1 MTDTRHDPAGTLERL
16 FHEPNRLA
24 ILSALCT
31 TRNGLAFTEL
41 RDTCRL
47 TDGNLNRH
55 LKTLEEA
62 GIVRVQKAFV
72 NDKPRTTVSLTR
84 GGLAR
89 FNQYLERLEA
99 VLQDARR
106 ASRREG
112 VSARAP
118 LAAAARA

>member
-1 MTDTRHDPAGTLERL
+1 MTDSLHDPAGALERL
-16 FHEPNRLA
+16 FHEPKRLA

-31 TRNGLAFTEL
+31 ARNGLAFTEL

-72 NDKPRTTVSLTR
+72 NDKPRTTIVLTR
-84 GGLAR
+84 GGLTR
-89 FNQYLERLEA
+89 FHQYLETLES
-99 VLQDARR
+99 VLQEARR
-106 ASRREG
+106 AARRANAP
-112 VSARAP
+112 ARTT
-118 LAAAARA
+118 LAAPVRA

>member
-1 MTDTRHDPAGTLERL
+1 MTDTRHDPAGALERL

-55 LKTLEEA
+55 LKTLEEEE
-62 GIVRVQKAFV
+62 IVRVHKAFV

-89 FNQYLERLEA
+89 FNHYLERLEV

>member
-1 MTDTRHDPAGTLERL
+1 MTDAMHDPAGALERL

-31 TRNGLAFTEL
+31 ARDGLAFTEL
-41 RDTCRL
+41 RDTCHL

-55 LKTLEEA
+55 LKALEEE
-62 GIVRVQKAFV
+62 GIVRVQKAFL

-89 FNQYLERLEA
+89 FHQYLEKLEV
-99 VLQDARR
+99 VLQEARR
-106 ASRREG
+106 AARR
-112 VSARAP
+112 VDATARPSLAATARA
-118 LAAAARA
+118 

>member
-1 MTDTRHDPAGTLERL
+1 MTDTRHDPAGALERL

-31 TRNGLAFTEL
+31 ARNGLAFTEL

-55 LKTLEEA
+55 LKALEEA
-62 GIVRVQKAFV
+62 GIVRVHKAFV

-84 GGLAR
+84 GGLTR
-89 FNQYLERLEA
+89 FHQYLETLEG
-99 VLQDARR
+99 VLQEARR
-106 ASRREG
+106 AARR
-112 VSARAP
+112 ADAPLRAP